1 MSYRQQFLL
10 NACLLF
16 ALVPTSHAAPPGG
29 PPAMPVDAVIVT
41 STTLHDS
48 ISAVGSLLAN
58 ESIVLRPEISGVVA
72 AIQFTEGEAVKK
84 QALLLTL
91 NQGEARARAAE
102 SDAQAQVT
110 RLSVERARELLKNN
124 LISRQQHDEAEAQYL
139 AAKARAA
146 VEQERLNKTALH
158 APFDG
163 VVGLRLVSPGDFVQ
177 PGQALVEIVDQ
188 HILKLEFRVPEIY
201 VSRLRNGLLVQVST
215 DAYPNRL
222 FDGEVYA
229 LAPNVSVANRSI
241 AVRARVQNPDGLLR
255 AGLFAQVTLHLAQRD
270 NAVMI
275 PEEALWPIGDQQN
288 VYKVV
293 TGKAMLTPVKIGLR
307 QNGQVEITE
316 GLASGD
322 QIITNGQMKI
332 QPGMPVM
339 VLPPPGATPPGA
351 H

>member
-1 MSYRQQFLL
+1 
-10 NACLLF
+10 
-16 ALVPTSHAAPPGG
+16 
-29 PPAMPVDAVIVT
+29 MPVEAVTVT

-72 AIQFTEGEAVKK
+72 AIHFSEGQAVK
-84 QALLLTL
+84 QHALLLTL
-91 NQGEARARAAE
+91 DQAEAKARAAE

-110 RLSVERARELLKNN
+110 RLSFERAGEIFKNK

-146 VEQERLNKTALH
+146 VEQERLNKTSLR

-163 VVGLRLVSPGDFVQ
+163 VVGLRLVSPGEFVQ

-188 HILKLEFRVPEIY
+188 HILKLEFRIPEIY
-201 VSRLRNGLLVQVST
+201 LSRLHNGLLIQVST
-215 DAYPNRL
+215 DAYPNQL

-229 LAPNVSVANRSI
+229 IAPNVNVANRSI
-241 AVRARVQNPDGLLR
+241 AVRARVKNPDALLR
-255 AGLFAQVTLHLAQRD
+255 AGLFAQVTLQLAQRD
-270 NAVMI
+270 KAVLI

-293 TGKAMLTPVKIGLR
+293 EGKAMLAPIKIGLR

-316 GLASGD
+316 GLLTGE
-322 QIITNGQMKI
+322 QIIVAGQMKI

-339 VLPPPGATPPGA
+339 VLPPPGSTPAGA